1 MCTYE
6 RPSSSEQTSL
16 DPVLVQQAQSSAE
29 LTVHLTFSRTE
40 SGLTTY
46 ETVSDCK
53 KERGYDNV
61 EANRKSSTVSEGRS
75 GIQER
80 ARENTVLVSG
90 EKGIQQPSTLC
101 DEKEENNDHVYAV
114 VHKER
119 KGRASFEVSAREKTP
134 GRPYEETSDLLVKRA
149 SCVDLKCQ
157 PPSLTQE
164 NRSSHQTESGLENNT
179 EAAGNETPQ
188 AGGNIEYLY
197 AVVDKTKKKKNRHR

>member
-80 ARENTVLVSG
+80 ARENTRF
-90 EKGIQQPSTLC
+90 PSQEC
-101 DEKEENNDHVYAV
+101 FND
-114 VHKER
+114 K
-119 KGRASFEVSAREKTP
+119 K
-134 GRPYEETSDLLVKRA
+134 KR
-149 SCVDLKCQ
+149 D
-157 PPSLTQE
+157 
-164 NRSSHQTESGLENNT
+164 
-179 EAAGNETPQ
+179 
-188 AGGNIEYLY
+188 
-197 AVVDKTKKKKNRHR
+197 KKKKKENCKKRAGPLIIVTDR

>member
-1 MCTYE
+1 MTFRQAFE

-16 DPVLVQQAQSSAE
+16 DPVQVQQAQSSAE

-61 EANRKSSTVSEGRS
+61 ETNRKSSSVSEGRS

-90 EKGIQQPSTLC
+90 DKGIQQPSTLC
-101 DEKEENNDHVYAV
+101 DEEEENKDHF

-149 SCVDLKCQ
+149 S
-157 PPSLTQE
+157 
-164 NRSSHQTESGLENNT
+164 
-179 EAAGNETPQ
+179 
-188 AGGNIEYLY
+188 
-197 AVVDKTKKKKNRHR
+197 